1 MVGDFSRAIVTIH
14 NFRSL
19 QDLPQKMHYE
29 AKEYASPHTCRT
41 QKMWRESLRLCY
53 TAPPLDP
60 LLMHY
65 EAKEYASCPC
75 PSVVVSVFDDQRVM
89 IINGDKQLPSTEDR
103 ESIEKYAAE
112 EGITILEK

>member
-29 AKEYASPHTCRT
+29 AKEYPSPPRTHRT
-41 QKMWRESLRLCY
+41 QKMWRESLRSCY
-53 TAPPLDP
+53 MAPPDP

-65 EAKEYASCPC
+65 EAKEYASRPC
-75 PSVVVSVFDDQRVM
+75 PSVVVSVFDNQRVM
-89 IINGDKQLPSTEDR
+89 IINSDKQLLSTEV
-103 ESIEKYAAE
+103 
-112 EGITILEK
+112 